1 MEEWVHG
8 AGNYKWDIRD
18 YNVTSNAPKKQEK
31 KEI

>member
-8 AGNYKWDIRD
+8 AGNYKWDIPD
-18 YNVTSNAPKKQEK
+18 YNFTSNAPKKQEK